1 MKIWWVTRH
10 FLFWSIFSGL
20 SWLVQHLVSWCM
32 WCLCISHM
40 GRTYH
45 FMPFFF
51 IASNSISSTYD
62 HIKEIKR
69 HKTTCLLTPI
79 VVGTWKRHLFLKFE
93 WCYSANRNTSW
104 GIIGKSNTVGRDVCI
119 MSVTYGA
126 SKKVLLNDWSG
137 IYQELVYQ
145 QFGCFTLSLHGSKW
159 WI

>member
-104 GIIGKSNTVGRDVCI
+104 GIIGRDVCI
-119 MSVTYGA
+119 MSVTYTWYRCLSRTCA
-126 SKKVLLNDWSG
+126 SSIWMLHIISSWFKMMDLMLEDFLL
-137 IYQELVYQ
+137 
-145 QFGCFTLSLHGSKW
+145 
-159 WI
+159 